1 VLRKSI
7 STLFFSCALWGV
19 RGIFFLF
26 WVAAICFPVQAAD
39 LVQFS
44 NWEFQ
49 LPANLIISEQS
60 ADKLVLQLAPGDS
73 GSASLTF
80 YAPQSL
86 QGDPSEWLENQWQAL
101 SAGHQIV
108 YDAPQNEAALLDG
121 SSGLRRSANT
131 GNGESILQA
140 DAYVVQD
147 KIQLMVIDGEIEQVM
162 AAYLNLLPSLRLAT
176 TEPAPNYAASS
187 DLPVTTAAIA
197 KPDITPLP
205 VGPDPYDSINWT
217 APDVV
222 LRTTADLDEIEI
234 KPAFDEFVS
243 MNSGLLGG
251 VQTKPVSFQ
260 NAMTTVQDLVNQV
273 TSADHLAAL
282 RSYPN
287 YQNREQ
293 LLNSAAGVLI
303 QGKPAEALVRLQV
316 AYERWPNDPEVLFNT
331 AALLAQNRLVNESL
345 AILDEMAKRGSL
357 PDMSFGIEP
366 QAAMDYLRGYNLMLS
381 GSFSEADTLI
391 NKVVTNE
398 PDFAEALLTAA
409 LLAHQLG
416 KKPTTFFI
424 NGYFRRNGGQ
434 MKYPDKETAAESDSP
449 SQESP
454 AESGNTEPGV
464 QEENFGDD
472 DFVVLS
478 AVHFM
483 DVSRGKPGKLP
494 SIYQPTTIE
503 ESLKFQKWFK
513 AQTLASLAETQAL
526 DEARNR
532 LDKRWRNKI
541 PPGPQ
546 LEYYEEILRIFSEA
560 NARMPEIQSLLRAR
574 NRAIEDSTEAGG
586 RFNDWFLE
594 KWLII
599 VTPPKKSDAQKCSE
613 VKVLVLETHD
623 SLRVHVQA
631 VDLAT
636 RRLHRLWHRYAT
648 ALGTMVSDQDFRNYL
663 AFDINFA
670 NQVEYGFLVGNM
682 WESTQYAEY
691 AKGCVSD
698 DSKREWEKN
707 LENSELAPCDDGAT
721 AGLGFTY
728 GPVTVSSSCEG
739 FTLGLEFDVGP
750 VEVSSETEVSSTGE
764 VTKQKTGGKINLG
777 PVSVSGQSSR
787 DKKGKEESTVGVEG
801 GIPGLKGKAEVTM
814 DNQGS
819 TSVYAG
825 GKAGD
830 EFESAGIK
838 VGASQ
843 ESGVVVTVQDG
854 SVSDVALKSTTSVTA
869 TAGGAGVNHSETR
882 TVSFMPTPS
891 VNRGSLPVYS
901 GQ

>member
-1 VLRKSI
+1 VPCCPVLAS
-7 STLFFSCALWGV
+7 
-19 RGIFFLF
+19 
-26 WVAAICFPVQAAD
+26 D

-44 NWEFQ
+44 NWEFE
-49 LPANLIISEQS
+49 LPANLRISEQS
-60 ADKLVLQLAPGDS
+60 ADKLVLQLAPGNS

-131 GNGESILQA
+131 ENGEDILQA

-147 KIQLMVIDGEIEQVM
+147 KIQLMVIEGPVEQVM
-162 AAYLNLLPSLRLAT
+162 PAYLSLFASLRLAT
-176 TEPAPNYAASS
+176 TEPPPDYAASP
-187 DLPVTTAAIA
+187 DLPGATAALP
-197 KPDITPLP
+197 KPDITPRP
-205 VGPDPYDSINWT
+205 IEPDLYDSIDWT

-251 VQTKPVSFQ
+251 VQTQPVSFQ
-260 NAMTTVQDLVNQV
+260 NAMSTVQDLVNQV
-273 TSADHLAAL
+273 SSADHLAAL
-282 RSYPN
+282 RSHPN
-287 YQNREQ
+287 YQNRAQ

-303 QGKPAEALVRLQV
+303 QGQPAEALVRLQV
-316 AYERWPNDPEVLFNT
+316 AYERWPDDPEVLFNI
-331 AALLAQNRLVNESL
+331 AALLAQARLGNESR
-345 AILDEMAKRGSL
+345 AILDEMTRKSIL
-357 PDMSFGIEP
+357 PDMSFGIQP
-366 QAAMDYLRGYNLMLS
+366 QAAMDYLRGYNLMQS
-381 GSFSEADTLI
+381 GSFSEAEALI
-391 NKVVTNE
+391 SKVVTSE

-434 MKYPDKETAAESDSP
+434 MKLQNQETAAESDSP
-449 SQESP
+449 SQESQ
-454 AESGNTEPGV
+454 AESGNTEPGSEV
-464 QEENFGDD
+464 ENFGDD
-472 DFVVLS
+472 DSVVLS
-478 AVHFM
+478 AVHFI
-483 DVSRGKPGKLP
+483 DVWRGKPGKLP

-503 ESLKFQKWFK
+503 ESLKFQEWFR

-532 LDKRWRNKI
+532 LNKRWRNKI

-546 LEYYEEILRIFSEA
+546 LEYYEEILRIFSVA
-560 NARMPEIQSLLRAR
+560 NARMPEIQRLLRAR
-574 NRAIEDSTEAGG
+574 NRAIEDSTDAGN

-613 VKVLVLETHD
+613 VKALVLETHD

-636 RRLHRLWHRYAT
+636 RRLHQLWHRYAT
-648 ALGTMVSDQDFRNYL
+648 ALGTMVSDPDFRNYL

-682 WESTQYAEY
+682 FESTQYAEY
-691 AKGCVSD
+691 GCASEK
-698 DSKREWEKN
+698 SKREWEKN
-707 LENSELAPCDDGAT
+707 LENSELASCDDGAT

-764 VTKQKTGGKINLG
+764 VTKQKTGGKIDLG

-787 DKKGKEESTVGVEG
+787 DKKGKEEKTVGVEG
-801 GIPGLKGKAEVTM
+801 GIPGLTGKAEVTM

-825 GKAGD
+825 GTAGG
-830 EFESAGIK
+830 ELEGAGIK

-869 TAGGAGVNHSETR
+869 TAGGVGVDHSETR
-882 TVSFMPTPS
+882 TMSFIPTPA
-891 VNRGSLPVYS
+891 VNRGSLPVYP